1 MKLPVWAPRLS
12 RGQRVLRNLLLA
24 AALLAVLWGVK
35 GFPAPTAR
43 LAAKWAAAAYG
54 LPAPEVLYTGD
65 WYNGRRTAVLGWD
78 GLLASA
84 ECVKEDLS
92 FQRMYSNFYFVTPEE
107 GAALAYTAEWGNPPY
122 RNPTLYIWS
131 NLPEAVRAEA
141 ALRLRAVVFTGAFH
155 AEADDSPAER
165 SYDWDETYALT
176 AEVDGR
182 GIFPL
187 AVSPKYMGT
196 AETER
201 DGQPGRAHLRLGE
214 DRALHDLVSLRS
226 GRGDADFAADISVT
240 FYDRAGNALQT
251 WERTLWPQ
259 AGLPGA
265 ETGERGDRR

>member
-1 MKLPVWAPRLS
+1 MKLPGWTPRLN
-12 RGQRVLRNLLLA
+12 REQKIVRNLLLTA
-24 AALLAVLWGVK
+24 AALAALWGVK
-35 GFPAPTAR
+35 GFPAPTVQ
-43 LAAKWAAAAYG
+43 LAARWAAAAYG
-54 LPAPEVLYTGD
+54 LPEPEVLYVGD
-65 WYNGRRTAVLGWD
+65 WYNHRRTAVLGWD
-78 GLLASA
+78 GLMASA
-84 ECVKEDLS
+84 ECVEGDLF
-92 FQRMYSNFYFVTPEE
+92 FQRMYGSFHFVTPEE
-107 GAALAYTAEWGNPPY
+107 DAALLYTAEWVNPPH

-141 ALRLRAVVFTGAFH
+141 ALRLRTVVFTGAFH
-155 AEADDSPAER
+155 AEADASPAGR
-165 SYDWDETYALT
+165 SYDWDETYTLT
-176 AEVDGR
+176 AEVDGC

-259 AGLPGA
+259 AGSPGA